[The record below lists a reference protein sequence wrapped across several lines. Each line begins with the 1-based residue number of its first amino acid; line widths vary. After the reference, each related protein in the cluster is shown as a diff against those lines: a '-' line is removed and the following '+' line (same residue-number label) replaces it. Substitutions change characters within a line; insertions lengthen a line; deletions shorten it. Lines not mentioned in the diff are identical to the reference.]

1 MKNPTRRLRRF
12 SDRDRGI
19 IEFTARYRIATKE
32 VLHRLFFDENEPNA
46 VTKVVQR
53 LCDEHWLRKYPLVY
67 PSQYLIPGKRTAQAL
82 GLPNA
87 RTLPL
92 GPQSL
97 PTEFAILQYATD
109 DAEVGR
115 LTPDELV
122 VLHPWFRDEWL
133 TATHCLRRS
142 DQMQIVELLRVDLGG
157 PADHVARK
165 CHADIQARTTLP
177 QFETLVNDSLFRV
190 VVVTAT
196 TDKAASIQLAL
207 QGHLWPAGLR
217 FHFAV
222 VPQLLPLLPRCFH
235 A

>member
-1 MKNPTRRLRRF
+1 MNSMRRLRRF

-19 IEFTARYRIATKE
+19 IEHTARYRLTTKE

-53 LCDEHWLRKYPLVY
+53 LCDEQWLRKYPLIY

-82 GLPNA
+82 GLPSA

-109 DAEVGR
+109 DAGVCR
-115 LTPDELV
+115 LTPGELV
-122 VLHPWFRDEWL
+122 QLHSWYRHEWL
-133 TATHCLRRS
+133 IANHCLRRS
-142 DQMQIVELLRVDLGG
+142 DETRIIELMRVDLGG

-165 CHADIQARTTLP
+165 CHANIQTRTTLP
-177 QFETLVNDSLFRV
+177 QFETLVNESLFRV

-196 TDKAASIQLAL
+196 TDKASSIQLAL

-222 VPQLLPLLPRCFH
+222 VPQLLPLLPRCFN